1 MSPRFSALF
10 LIGRV
15 DDVHEL
21 LGFQSS
27 TADEAAVDIGLG
39 QQLSSVLG
47 VHAAA
52 ILNGDAAGHAGTVQ
66 ATDGSTDV
74 GADLAGLLSS
84 GGLAGADGPDGLI
97 GDDAAAQFLSRD
109 TVQSALDLQSDPLV
123 GDAGFALLQALA
135 HAMMGFMPAFSTAWT
150 FLLTVWSVSQ
160 KY

>member
-21 LGFQSS
+21 LGLQSS

-52 ILNGDAAGHAGTVQ
+52 VLNGDAAGHAGTVQ
-66 ATDGSTDV
+66 APACSAVAVLPVPMAQMGS
-74 GADLAGLLSS
+74 
-84 GGLAGADGPDGLI
+84 
-97 GDDAAAQFLSRD
+97 
-109 TVQSALDLQSDPLV
+109 
-123 GDAGFALLQALA
+123 
-135 HAMMGFMPAFSTAWT
+135 
-150 FLLTVWSVSQ
+150 
-160 KY
+160 

>member
-10 LIGRV
+10 LVGRV

-21 LGFQSS
+21 LGLQSS

-52 ILNGDAAGHAGTVQ
+52 VLNGDAAGHAGTVQ

-74 GADLAGLLSS
+74 GADLTGLLGS

-97 GDDAAAQFLSRD
+97 GDDAAAQFLGGD
-109 TVQSALDLQSDPLV
+109 TVQSALDLQSDPLAP
-123 GDAGFALLQALA
+123 GSR
-135 HAMMGFMPAFSTAWT
+135 PRR
-150 FLLTVWSVSQ
+150 
-160 KY
+160 